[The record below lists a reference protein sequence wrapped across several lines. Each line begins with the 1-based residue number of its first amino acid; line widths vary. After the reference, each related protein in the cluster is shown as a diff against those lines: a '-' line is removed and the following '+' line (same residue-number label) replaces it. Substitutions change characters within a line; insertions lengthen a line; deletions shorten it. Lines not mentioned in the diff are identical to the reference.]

1 MHKAAKKTRGEKD
14 KGHVMRDIVNGVSNT
29 CLKGVTA
36 GEHGGE
42 AVFKEITSDH
52 FSNMRKDW
60 SLQMDN
66 TLCLLNKIKINPHID
81 TSW

>member
-1 MHKAAKKTRGEKD
+1 
-14 KGHVMRDIVNGVSNT
+14 MRDIEKRVFNT

-36 GEHGGE
+36 GE
-42 AVFKEITSDH
+42 AISDEITADH
-52 FSNMRKDW
+52 FSNVKKDW

-66 TLCLLNKIKINPHID
+66 TLCLLSKIKINPHID